1 MKNHLCPS
9 HPILVVDD
17 EKSALQSFEIALYA
31 SGYSNVITCEDSRK
45 VMSLMEKQQF
55 SLVLLDLVMPHIGGP
70 ALLKMIKEKYPW
82 LPIIIISAVS
92 DGKSVIQCMR
102 DGARDYLFK
111 PVDKTELAKRVRS
124 TLEFKDMEQ
133 ENARLREQIL
143 ETKLKHPEMFSKILT
158 QNSKM
163 LSIFKYCEAV
173 AGSQNPILITGETGT
188 GKELIAQAIHH
199 LSMRCGEF
207 VAVNVAAFDD
217 PVFADSLFGHVRG
230 AFTGADKARKGL
242 VEQANGGTL
251 FLDEIGDLS
260 LSSQVKLLRLLQEQ
274 EYFPVGSDLPK
285 KANVRVVT
293 STLKNLST
301 LKQEGKFREDL
312 YYRLVGHQV
321 TLPPLRERLDDISLL
336 LDYFLECEATEQGKK
351 KPAYHPEL
359 LNFLRTYSFPGNVR
373 ELKAM
378 ASDAVSQH
386 CSRMLS
392 SASFKNHIQSEDSLG
407 GVVPHVEET
416 ASWDTVNFPPES
428 LPPLKEVVSKIS
440 TTLINTAM
448 ERSGGNQSAAARI
461 LGISQQSLSL
471 KLKKMSS

>member
-1 MKNHLCPS
+1 MKKHLCPS

-17 EKSALQSFEIALYA
+17 EKSALQSFEMALFA
-31 SGYSNVITCEDSRK
+31 SGYTNVMTCEDSRK
-45 VMSLMEKQQF
+45 VMSMVEKNPL
-55 SLVLLDLVMPHIGGP
+55 SLVLLDMVMPNISGP
-70 ALLKMIKEKYPW
+70 TLLKMLKEKYPW
-82 LPIIIISAVS
+82 LPIIIVSAVS

-102 DGARDYLFK
+102 DGARDYIFK
-111 PVDKTELAKRVRS
+111 PVDKNELAKRIRS
-124 TLEFKDMEQ
+124 TLEFRDMEQ

-143 ETKLKHPEMFSKILT
+143 ETKLKAPEVFTKILT
-158 QNSKM
+158 QDPKM

-188 GKELIAQAIHH
+188 GKELIAQAIHQ
-199 LSMRCGEF
+199 LSNRTGEF

-293 STLKNLST
+293 STLKNLT
-301 LKQEGKFREDL
+301 ALKKSKKFREDL

-321 TLPPLRERLDDISLL
+321 TLPPLRERLGDIPLL
-336 LDYFLECEATEQGKK
+336 LDYFLECEATEQGKT

-359 LNFLRTYSFPGNVR
+359 INFLRTYSFPGNIR
-373 ELKAM
+373 EFKAM

-392 SASFKNHIQSEDSLG
+392 SASFKKHIINEDLLEQDTPHPEEEQS
-407 GVVPHVEET
+407 
-416 ASWDTVNFPPES
+416 WES
-428 LPPLKEVVSKIS
+428 LNFSPEKIPPLKEVVTKIS
-440 TTLINTAM
+440 TTLIHTAM

-461 LGISQQSLSL
+461 LGISQQALSL
-471 KLKKMSS
+471 KLKKMNA

>member
-1 MKNHLCPS
+1 MENHLYPS

-31 SGYSNVITCEDSRK
+31 SGYSNVITCEDSRH
-45 VMSLMEKQQF
+45 VMSLMDKKEF

-70 ALLKMIKEKYPW
+70 DLLKMIKEKFPW
-82 LPIIIISAVS
+82 IPIIIISAVS

-111 PVDKTELAKRVRS
+111 PVDKNELSNRVRS

-133 ENARLREQIL
+133 ENSRLREQIL
-143 ETKLKHPEMFSKILT
+143 ETKLKHPAKFSSILT
-158 QNSKM
+158 QNPKM
-163 LSIFKYCEAV
+163 ISIFKYCEAV
-173 AGSQNPILITGETGT
+173 AGSLNPILITGETGT
-188 GKELIAQAIHH
+188 GKELIAQAIHS
-199 LSMRCGEF
+199 LSMRSGEF

-217 PVFADSLFGHVRG
+217 PIFADSLFGHVRG
-230 AFTGADKARKGL
+230 AFTGADKPRKGL

-293 STLKNLST
+293 STFRNLAALK
-301 LKQEGKFREDL
+301 KDGKFREDL

-321 TLPPLRERLDDISLL
+321 SLPPLRERLDDISLL
-336 LDYFLECEATEQGKK
+336 LDYFLECEATDQGKA

-359 LNFLRTYSFPGNVR
+359 NNLLRTYSFPGNVR

-378 ASDAVSQH
+378 ACDAVSLH
-386 CSRMLS
+386 SSRMLS
-392 SASFKNHIQSEDSLG
+392 SSSFMNHIQCEDSVG
-407 GVVPHVEET
+407 RVVSHEEET
-416 ASWDTVNFPPES
+416 VSWDNVNFPPES
-428 LPPLKEVVSKIS
+428 LPPLKDVVTRIS
-440 TTLINTAM
+440 TTLITTAM
-448 ERSGGNQSAAARI
+448 ERAGGNQSAAARI

-471 KLKKMSS
+471 KLKKIKI